1 MKVIQS
7 RAISAA
13 EARDIVET
21 AQKDRELGYEQNL
34 AAEHLKKF
42 VKLKTED
49 AKKLGE
55 ELASVI
61 RMSPETQAQIINILP
76 KTPDE
81 LRLIFAREKFS
92 LKEDE
97 TGKILEIVK
106 KYS

>member
-1 MKVIQS
+1 MQS
-7 RAISAA
+7 RAIPAA
-13 EARDIVET
+13 EAREIIEG
-21 AQKDRELGYEQNL
+21 AQKERELGYEQNL

-42 VKLKTED
+42 VKLKPEE
-49 AKKLGE
+49 AKKLSE
-55 ELASVI
+55 ELSSVI
-61 RMSPETQAQIINILP
+61 RISPETQSQIINILP

-92 LKEDE
+92 LKEEE

>member
-1 MKVIQS
+1 MKIIQS
-7 RAISAA
+7 RAIPAA
-13 EARDIVET
+13 EARVILEA
-21 AQKDRELGYEQNL
+21 AQKERELGYEQNL

-42 VKLKTED
+42 VSLKPEES
-49 AKKLGE
+49 KKLAE
-55 ELASVI
+55 ELSSVI

-92 LKEDE
+92 LKEEE